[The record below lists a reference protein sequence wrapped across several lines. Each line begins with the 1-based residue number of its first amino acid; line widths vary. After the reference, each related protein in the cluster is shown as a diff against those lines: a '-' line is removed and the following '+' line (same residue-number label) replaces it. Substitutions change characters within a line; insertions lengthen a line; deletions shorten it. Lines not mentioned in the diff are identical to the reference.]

1 MFNSAFEYKTE
12 LGGTIIAIFVILVS
26 IYMIIIIRQF
36 YRYVKAKCMG
46 TYKIEE
52 LTTPTGDDK
61 VSVTVDDE
69 KRIK

>member
-1 MFNSAFEYKTE
+1 
-12 LGGTIIAIFVILVS
+12 
-26 IYMIIIIRQF
+26 
-36 YRYVKAKCMG
+36 MG